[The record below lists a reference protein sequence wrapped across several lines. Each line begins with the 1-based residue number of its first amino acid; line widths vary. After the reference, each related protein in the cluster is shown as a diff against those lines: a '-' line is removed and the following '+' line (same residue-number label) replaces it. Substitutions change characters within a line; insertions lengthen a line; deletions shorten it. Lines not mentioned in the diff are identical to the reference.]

1 LGLAS
6 NQAGNVGVVLDISES
21 DQVLALNIEN
31 LALVY
36 YNAAGA
42 VVYRA
47 YLAAQFRGDEF
58 FQSTGT
64 GLGGSGQVFT
74 LDAAQAAAVNALSS
88 VVRIGGGFIVD
99 NTSHGN
105 ETMYLFDVAGAN
117 VTPVTPVPEPAS
129 VVLLGTGILGAAA
142 RSRRRRVAAN

>member
-1 LGLAS
+1 
-6 NQAGNVGVVLDISES
+6 
-21 DQVLALNIEN
+21 
-31 LALVY
+31 
-36 YNAAGA
+36 
-42 VVYRA
+42 
-47 YLAAQFRGDEF
+47 
-58 FQSTGT
+58 
-64 GLGGSGQVFT
+64 VFT